1 MLPWCL
7 PPRQPVIL
15 VVPPTFP
22 MVLLMVDR
30 SNGIIF
36 WTKGR
41 YKASAAVPLLFGTNG
56 LTNVRICRNIMY
68 SKSTVTMLRPYK
80 RKNKEQLLVSP
91 AIFIASL
98 VQFHQ
103 LIARDVPICMRTRYF
118 PFCAVSYWIF
128 EEPCSNFH
136 FTTHFWNYF
145 LTLSSV
151 HVVNFRSCVQM

>member
-41 YKASAAVPLLFGTNG
+41 YKASAAVPFLFGTNG

-68 SKSTVTMLRPYK
+68 SKSTVTMLHLMCGKVLNTFNDIPQKCIQFFPLRWD
-80 RKNKEQLLVSP
+80 RLL
-91 AIFIASL
+91 
-98 VQFHQ
+98 FH
-103 LIARDVPICMRTRYF
+103 CH
-118 PFCAVSYWIF
+118 
-128 EEPCSNFH
+128 CSGGLFNF
-136 FTTHFWNYF
+136 
-145 LTLSSV
+145 LSSCSYFAFKTTKIV
-151 HVVNFRSCVQM
+151 WLLLHSNMKVMISCVS